1 MLMVDHKKLKIHECW
16 GNTVPIDKRKVLEEV
31 LTDIFVGDT
40 KSEVSKRVRKR
51 EASIVIKLIM
61 EHYYKTRRN
70 ALEEEDFADVMA
82 KLVQTP
88 KESQEKLFTS
98 LFPPVRLSR
107 HAFFPFSVFPGF
119 GKFC

>member
-70 ALEEEDFADVMA
+70 ALEEEEYD
-82 KLVQTP
+82 
-88 KESQEKLFTS
+88 
-98 LFPPVRLSR
+98 R
-107 HAFFPFSVFPGF
+107 
-119 GKFC
+119 

>member
-1 MLMVDHKKLKIHECW
+1 MLTIDRKKLKIHECW
-16 GNTVPIDKRKVLEEV
+16 SNTVPIDKRKALEEV

-70 ALEEEDFADVMA
+70 TLEE
-82 KLVQTP
+82 
-88 KESQEKLFTS
+88 KEYGQNN
-98 LFPPVRLSR
+98 
-107 HAFFPFSVFPGF
+107 
-119 GKFC
+119 